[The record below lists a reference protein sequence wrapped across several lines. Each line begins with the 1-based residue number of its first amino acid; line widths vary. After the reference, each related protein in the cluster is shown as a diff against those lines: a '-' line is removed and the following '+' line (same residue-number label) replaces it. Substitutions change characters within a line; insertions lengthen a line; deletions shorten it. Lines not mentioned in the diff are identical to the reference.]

1 MYSPIRRAE
10 RYFEFA
16 ALGTNWRT
24 EILAGVTTFVTMAY
38 IIFVNPSI
46 LHEAGMP
53 AAAVTAATCLA
64 AAIGSLLMG
73 GFARYPI
80 ALAPGMGLNA
90 YFTYS
95 VVKGMGIDW
104 RVALGAV
111 FLSGLAFL
119 LLTAIGVRQMI
130 VSAIPPELYA
140 AVAAGVGLFIALI
153 GLKNSGIVV
162 ANPAT
167 LVGLG
172 DLHAPPTL
180 LALFGLLATAAML
193 CARVKA
199 AILVGVV
206 ATWLMALLT
215 HTFQWQPQP
224 YNLSDISATAGQLSI
239 RGALGIG
246 LIEIVFVF
254 LFVDL
259 FDNVGTLVAVTKKAG
274 LVRPDGEIPRLNR
287 ILFADAT
294 ATIAGSMAGTS
305 TVVSYIESAAG
316 VAVGGR
322 TGVASIVTGLLFLVA
337 LFVAPLVASIPAAAT
352 APALI
357 LVGALMISAVTEIEW
372 ADPMV
377 AVPAFLTLIT
387 IPLTFSIA
395 NGLAFGITSF
405 AVLRLLGGKATRK
418 DWMLFI
424 LAALFILRFIYM
436 AKSN

>member
-1 MYSPIRRAE
+1 MPSPVRRAE

-16 ALGTNWRT
+16 SLGTDWRT

-119 LLTAIGVRQMI
+119 LLTAVGVRQMI

-180 LALFGLLATAAML
+180 LALFGLLVTAALL
-193 CARVKA
+193 CARVRA
-199 AILVGVV
+199 AILIGVV
-206 ATWLMALLT
+206 ATWLMALIT

-224 YNLSDISATAGQLSI
+224 YNLSDISATAGQLNI
-239 RGALGIG
+239 RGALSIG
-246 LIEIVFVF
+246 LVEIVFVF

-259 FDNVGTLVAVTKKAG
+259 FDNVGTLLAVGKKAG
-274 LVRPDGEIPRLNR
+274 LFTRANDVPRLNR
-287 ILFADAT
+287 ILYSDAI
-294 ATIAGSMAGTS
+294 ATLAGATAGTS
-305 TVVSYIESAAG
+305 TVVSYVESSAG
-316 VAVGGR
+316 VAAGGR
-322 TGVASIVTGLLFLVA
+322 SGVTAIVTGLLFA
-337 LFVAPLVASIPAAAT
+337 IASFVAPLAGAIPTSAT

-357 LVGALMISAVTEIEW
+357 VVGSMMMTVVTEIAW
-372 ADPMV
+372 AEPEI
-377 AVPAFLTLIT
+377 AIPSFLTMIA
-387 IPLTFSIA
+387 IPLTFNIA
-395 NGLAFGITSF
+395 NGLAFGFCAWT
-405 AVLRLLGGKATRK
+405 LLKLVRGRFREVN
-418 DWMLFI
+418 WMVYL
-424 LAALFILRFIYM
+424 LTALFITRFWYM
-436 AKSN
+436 GGKG

>member
-1 MYSPIRRAE
+1 MTSPIQRAE

-180 LALFGLLATAAML
+180 LALFGLMVTGALL

-199 AILVGVV
+199 AILIGVV
-206 ATWLMALLT
+206 ATWLMALVT

-224 YNLSDISATAGQLSI
+224 YDFSDISATAGQLNI

-259 FDNVGTLVAVTKKAG
+259 FDNVGTLLAVGKKAG
-274 LVRPDGEIPRLNR
+274 LFTRAHDVPRLNR
-287 ILFADAT
+287 ILYSDAI
-294 ATIAGSMAGTS
+294 ATLAGAMAGTS
-305 TVVSYIESAAG
+305 TVVSYVESSAG
-316 VAVGGR
+316 VAAGGR
-322 TGVASIVTGLLFLVA
+322 SGVTAIVTGLLFAIA
-337 LFVAPLVASIPAAAT
+337 LFVAPLAGAIPTSAT

-357 LVGALMISAVTEIEW
+357 VVGSMMMTVVTEIPW
-372 ADPMV
+372 AEPEI
-377 AVPAFLTLIT
+377 AIPSFLTMIA
-387 IPLTFSIA
+387 IPLTFNIA
-395 NGLAFGITSF
+395 NGLAFGFCAWT
-405 AVLRLLGGKATRK
+405 LLKLVRGRFREVN
-418 DWMLFI
+418 WMVYL
-424 LAALFILRFIYM
+424 LTALFITRFWYM
-436 AKSN
+436 GGKG